1 MRLQGVVGAA
11 RLAVHTGVCCLA
23 AASLLTARDGA
34 YTLDVY
40 SPEKLR
46 YALSWWVLGAGE
58 ITLSL
63 DTGAVYSGRRTFQ
76 ISYLVKS
83 SGLAGRFF
91 KVDDRIDSYVDPLT
105 RCSLAVEKKLR
116 EGKTVQ
122 DLRVELDYGAG
133 KALTTNYPAGT
144 SPGGNGPAERSEDPI
159 GGCVQDIL
167 SALYAI
173 RSHDPLPVGGSFQ
186 VQTFDR
192 GVLYDMVV
200 TVPRRET
207 VAIGL
212 GRFSAFV
219 VEPQP
224 RFGGSFGKKGKLRI
238 WIEDG
243 PARLPLI
250 IKTDLAV
257 GSLKAELK
265 EMTRAT
271 RPR

>member
-1 MRLQGVVGAA
+1 MTLPRMVEV
-11 RLAVHTGVCCLA
+11 
-23 AASLLTARDGA
+23 ASAIAIAGFSCLTAVFVLSAQDRA
-34 YTLDVY
+34 NTLDVY

-46 YALSWWVLGAGE
+46 YEMTWWVFGAGE

-63 DTGAVYSGRRTFQ
+63 NVAVGPADSRAFQ
-76 ISYLVKS
+76 MTYLVKS

-105 RCSLAVEKKLR
+105 RCSVAVEKRLR

-122 DLRVELDYGAG
+122 DSRVEFDYGAG
-133 KALTTNYPAGT
+133 KALITNFAAGT
-144 SPGGNGPAERSEDPI
+144 AGSGRVPVDRSERPI
-159 GGCVQDIL
+159 GDCVQDIL

-173 RSHDPLPVGGSFQ
+173 RSHDPLPAGSSFK
-186 VQTFDR
+186 VWTFDR
-192 GVLYDMVV
+192 GDLYEMAVSVLK
-200 TVPRRET
+200 RET
-207 VAIGL
+207 VTIGL

-224 RFGGSFGKKGKLRI
+224 RFGGSFGKSGKLRI

-257 GSLKAELK
+257 GSLKAELR
-265 EMTRAT
+265 EMTRA
-271 RPR
+271 PRSR

>member
-1 MRLQGVVGAA
+1 MMLQGAAAAA
-11 RLAVHTGVCCLA
+11 RLAVRAGVFCIA
-23 AASLLTARDGA
+23 AASLLTARDAA
-34 YTLDVY
+34 YVLDVY

-63 DTGAVYSGRRTFQ
+63 DAAAVYSGRPAFQ

-91 KVDDRIDSYVDPLT
+91 KVDDRIDSFVDPLT
-105 RCSLAVEKKLR
+105 RCSIAVEKKLR

-122 DLRVELDYGAG
+122 DLRVEFDYDAG
-133 KALTTNYPAGT
+133 KALTTNYTAGT
-144 SPGGNGPAERSEDPI
+144 TGVGRVPADRSERPI

-167 SALYAI
+167 STLYAI
-173 RSHDPLPVGGSFQ
+173 RSHDTFPVGGSFQ
-186 VQTFDR
+186 VRTFDR
-192 GVLYDMVV
+192 GELYEMVV
-200 TVPRRET
+200 NVPKRET
-207 VAIGL
+207 VVIGL

-224 RFGGSFGKKGKLRI
+224 RFGGSFGKKGKLTI